1 MPPCG
6 DHALR
11 SRSGLPR
18 KSPILGTLYG
28 VRRTLGVSS
37 VRSNMHC
44 RYAATPDRFAGI
56 HSSADV
62 YREFP

>member
-6 DHALR
+6 DHALC

-18 KSPILGTLYG
+18 KSPILGTLHG
-28 VRRTLGVSS
+28 VHWVFHLCVLICTAVTHLR
-37 VRSNMHC
+37 
-44 RYAATPDRFAGI
+44 TPDMSRGVLR
-56 HSSADV
+56 SSADA